1 MKDLLSTTERFD
13 LETDDVEVD
22 RTPTVGNVDPT
33 PASNEVTPASEI
45 PPEQQT
51 VEKHYVTRSGCVSK
65 PLVRYTS

>member
-33 PASNEVTPASEI
+33 PVSNEV

-51 VEKHYVTRSGCVSK
+51 VEKHCY
-65 PLVRYTS
+65 